1 MCPINN
7 SNTNEINRGV
17 ELMLRKKEGKKDSK
31 TNSKEFGFCKIIS
44 LLKREIQIRFY
55 ISLIEKE

>member
-17 ELMLRKKEGKKDSK
+17 ELMLRTKEGKKNSK
-31 TNSKEFGFCKIIS
+31 TNSNEFGFCKIIS
-44 LLKREIQIRFY
+44 LLKREIKISFY

>member
-7 SNTNEINRGV
+7 SNTNEINRGI
-17 ELMLRKKEGKKDSK
+17 ELMLRKGEGKKDSK
-31 TNSKEFGFCKIIS
+31 ITSKKFGFCKIIS
-44 LLKREIQIRFY
+44 LLKREIQINFY

>member
-17 ELMLRKKEGKKDSK
+17 ELMLRKKEGRKDPK
-31 TNSKEFGFCKIIS
+31 TNLKKIGFCKIIS
-44 LLKREIQIRFY
+44 LLKREIKISFY
-55 ISLIEKE
+55 VSLIGKE